1 MSEWISIGD
10 AMEILAVMAGNA
22 RHGFVGENGV
32 DGDSVLY
39 ADLPATIYHA
49 DRDALSCSLLKPLL
63 VSPAHFQQALA
74 KPSAPSSAKD
84 FGSLLHLLLL
94 EPDKVSAELAVFPGV
109 GSGRDR
115 DFKSFLAANG
125 HRLAVDEPTFAQA
138 RRLAEKVATTN
149 FRGRQIWRF
158 LEESRTECSLYFTEP
173 TTGLRL
179 RTRFDALHP
188 EFSFDLKTTRH
199 ESAGNFSRDALAL
212 GYDLQAAMYTLGRG
226 FFEGKQQA
234 PPFVFITAET
244 LPPNSVCTLVA
255 GPTFMENGAA
265 KLQECLT
272 TYKAC
277 TMVGHWPDLGCHST
291 LEIQPWQQFQPG
303 RDWQAA
309 PTE

>member
-1 MSEWISIGD
+1 VSGWISIQD
-10 AMEILAVMAGNA
+10 AVEILEAMAGNT
-22 RHGFVGENGV
+22 RNGYVGESGL
-32 DGDSVLY
+32 DADSVLY
-39 ADLPATIYHA
+39 ADLPAAIYHA

-63 VSPAHFQQALA
+63 ISPAHFQQALA
-74 KPSAPSSAKD
+74 KPSTPSPAKD

-94 EPDKVSAELAVFPGV
+94 EPDKVPGELAVFPGV
-109 GSGRDR
+109 GSLRDR
-115 DFKSFLAANG
+115 EFKTFLAANSQ
-125 HRLAVDEPTFAQA
+125 RLAVDEPTFAQA
-138 RRLAEKVATTN
+138 RRLAEKVATTC

-173 TTGLRL
+173 TTGLKL
-179 RTRFDALHP
+179 RSRFDALHP
-188 EFSFDLKTTRH
+188 EFTFDLKTTRH
-199 ESAGNFSRDALAL
+199 ESAGNFARDALAL
-212 GYDLQAAMYTLGRG
+212 GYDLQAAMYSLGRT
-226 FFEGKQQA
+226 FFEGKRQP
-234 PPFVFITAET
+234 PPFVFITAESMA
-244 LPPNSVCTLVA
+244 PNSVCTLVA

-309 PTE
+309 SPE

>member
-1 MSEWISIGD
+1 VSGWLSIAD
-10 AMEILAVMAGNA
+10 AMEVLAAMATNSRDGY
-22 RHGFVGENGV
+22 VGENGL
-32 DGDSVLY
+32 GADSVLY
-39 ADLPATIYHA
+39 ADLPAAIYHA
-49 DRDALSCSLLKPLL
+49 DRDAISCSMLKPLL
-63 VSPAHFQQALA
+63 VSPAHFQQSLA
-74 KPSAPSSAKD
+74 KPSAPSAAKD

-94 EPDKVSAELAVFPGV
+94 EPGKVGAELAVFPGV
-109 GSGRDR
+109 GSARDR
-115 DFKSFLAANG
+115 DFKVFLAANS
-125 HRLAVDEPTFAQA
+125 HRLAVDEPTFARA

-158 LEESRTECSLYFTEP
+158 LEESRKECSLYFTEP

-179 RTRFDALHP
+179 RSRFDALHP
-188 EFSFDLKTTRH
+188 EFTFDLKTTRH
-199 ESAGNFSRDALAL
+199 ESAGSFGRDALAL

-226 FFEGKQQA
+226 VFEGKRPS
-234 PPFVFITAET
+234 PPFVFITAES
-244 LPPNSVCTLVA
+244 LAPNSVCTLLA
-255 GPTFMENGAA
+255 GPTFMENGVA